1 MVDKH
6 LSHCQGGFRVG
17 SGVKEQLWALLE
29 FMEEGDNDE
38 HERIFCTT
46 DVHKA
51 FDQVYRNGTVY
62 LLYGMGVR
70 GRMLHMIDQWI
81 SRNYAVQKW
90 RGHTGNRVELVANGL
105 RQGCTLSPLLYLVV
119 INVLVSKEPGVSM
132 PAWDEGY
139 REYAY
144 SSGVQN
150 LEGMDLGA
158 WMVYL
163 FCDDTAFVAEN
174 PAMMDV
180 LLNCYKTFTV
190 RWRIR
195 VNPGKCKVM
204 YSELATITKAH
215 YFGHSLINEVT
226 TLKYLGYWI
235 GRTGRHENDKH
246 LIAQATQ
253 LRFKIRAV
261 LPVLGEMLTL
271 IYLESHET
279 PRVLFGAEL
288 GSLTGAKLDTMHTW
302 SLSEALGMGRY
313 EASQGYTSR
322 EVAKAVVW
330 ADYEGSTWS
339 QLRARNAKVLYR
351 SVKRMGP
358 DTAPAKRLRKQG
370 HNNVLVDCFMKGL
383 NGVLPAED
391 RQAAVNKCLRW
402 NSSKE
407 DQRVKWKEVESRL
420 MGNENLIWR
429 RGLIAEIV
437 AKAEGNYLLSQ
448 SQRILNFG
456 SGSTVYMQAS
466 VSTRGL
472 EHTLSHTRTK
482 VSTSTKLAAR
492 KIRGGRVRG
501 MLVLAHMNTARWQRM
516 DSQQRQQA
524 VECPCGDGLQNVQH
538 VLSGTCAYMTD
549 WLDDLHST
557 VSGILQSE
565 GESVQQRW
573 LMARNME
580 EAVAALVNMDVRA
593 VTPDALWEMGL
604 SVKTLIGK
612 VEAKLSAVNKTSE
625 SWPVECEMWA
635 PEVVGP
641 QIEAMPSID
650 CVQPSADASL
660 GAAG

>member
-1 MVDKH
+1 
-6 LSHCQGGFRVG
+6 
-17 SGVKEQLWALLE
+17 
-29 FMEEGDNDE
+29 
-38 HERIFCTT
+38 
-46 DVHKA
+46 
-51 FDQVYRNGTVY
+51 
-62 LLYGMGVR
+62 MGVR

-90 RGHTGNRVELVANGL
+90 RGHTGNRVELTANGL

-150 LEGMDLGA
+150 LEGMDLGE

-204 YSELATITKAH
+204 YSKLATTTKAH

-226 TLKYLGYWI
+226 KLKYLGYWI

-271 IYLESHET
+271 TYLESHET

-313 EASQGYTSR
+313 GASQGYTSR

-358 DTAPAKRLRKQG
+358 DTAPAKRLQKQG
-370 HNNVLVDCFMKGL
+370 HDNVLVDCFMRGLKG
-383 NGVLPAED
+383 VIPAGD

-402 NSSKE
+402 NSSRE

-420 MGNENLIWR
+420 MWNENLRWR
-429 RGLIAEIV
+429 RGLITEIV
-437 AKAEGNYLLSQ
+437 TKAENNYLLSQ
-448 SQRILNFG
+448 SQRLLKLTQSKRLLHFG
-456 SGSTVYMQAS
+456 SGSTVFMQAS

-472 EHTLSHTRTK
+472 ERTLSHTRTK

-524 VECPCGDGLQNVQH
+524 VGCPCGSEIQNIEH
-538 VLSGTCAYMTD
+538 VLSGTCEYTLD
-549 WLDDLHST
+549 CLDDMHNT

-573 LMARNME
+573 LMAQNMG

-604 SVKTLIGK
+604 SVKTLISK
-612 VEAKLSAVNKTSE
+612 VEAELSAVNNASE
-625 SWPVECEMWA
+625 TWPVNCEMWA

-641 QIEAMPSID
+641 QIEAMPALD
-650 CVQPSADASL
+650 CIQPSADASL